1 MNNTYNNN
9 HSKLQ
14 NNLSCNKILQNILEL
29 DEIERKNVYKELIKY
44 CGSNDRKFIKEEIK
58 TYTHKGIIIYKFLN
72 TFNLYIRFII
82 IKCIIIILLIM
93 L

>member
-58 TYTHKGIIIYKFLN
+58 TYTHKDLISQLPEEIS
-72 TFNLYIRFII
+72 FN
-82 IKCIIIILLIM
+82 ILSLLDFKSLVISSM
-93 L
+93 V